1 MIQFCGI
8 GILPVLVLLAGK
20 MPIPQEKFLNIILVA
35 NQNYVLSGMLLCRQR
50 SLSSF
55 LRTKLDCYILSK

>member
-20 MPIPQEKFLNIILVA
+20 MPAPQEKFLNIILVA
-35 NQNYVLSGMLLCRQR
+35 NQNEVLSGALLCRQC
-50 SLSSF
+50 SLRIVF
-55 LRTKLDCYILSK
+55 RIKPDCYILSK